1 MFYAVYSGILN
12 WDINAEENPYM
23 GTTLRPKGAQY
34 MKGQGFRKLYERVG
48 RYGVSVCK
56 IMLLNRLQKNF
67 MAVKKSRN
75 FSS

>member
-1 MFYAVYSGILN
+1 MFYAIYSSILN
-12 WDINAEENPYM
+12 PEENPYM
-23 GTTLRPKGAQY
+23 GMTLRPKGAQY